1 MNKSLQQKR
10 LEKVVISPELTIVDA
25 VPVLDRSGMGILLL
39 ADEERKLLGIVT
51 DGDIRRAML
60 RDLLFSEPCLAIAS
74 QDPLVAPPNVT
85 PSEALHLMDHG
96 RSFVVN
102 HLPLVDQHGRLV
114 GLLVRRDL
122 VSDDNLALQAVI
134 MAGGFGARL
143 RPLTDDTPK
152 PMLKVGDRPL
162 LELII
167 EQLRAAGITQ
177 VNITTHFKP
186 EKITEHFGDGHRFGV
201 NLNYV
206 SEKAPLG
213 TAGALSLMQEPDNP
227 LLVVN
232 GDILTKVDYRA
243 MLAYHYEHKADL
255 TVGVR
260 QYDLQ
265 VPYGVLESSNLL
277 VTRIRE
283 KPTYSYLVNA
293 GIYLLQPSVLA
304 YIPHDQRYD
313 MTDLM
318 QQLIAENRRVVTF
331 PIVEY
336 WLDIGQ
342 HADFLRAQED
352 YWSEKLPVCN

>member
-1 MNKSLQQKR
+1 MNDNLQRKR
-10 LEKVVISPELTIVDA
+10 LEKVLISPELPIA
-25 VPVLDRSGMGILLL
+25 EAMSVLDRAGIGILLL
-39 ADEERKLLGIVT
+39 VDQERKLLGIVT

-60 RDLLFSEPCLAIAS
+60 RDLPLSAQSLSVAS
-74 QDPLVAPPNVT
+74 RNPLVASPHVT
-85 PSEALHLMDHG
+85 PSEALQLMDRG
-96 RSFVVN
+96 RQFLVN
-102 HLPLVDQHGRLV
+102 HLPLVDRHSHIV
-114 GLLVRRDL
+114 GLLLRQDL
-122 VSDDNLALQAVI
+122 VSTNNLALQAVI

-143 RPLTDDTPK
+143 RPLTDDMPK

-167 EQLRAAGITQ
+167 EQLRAAGIQQ

-186 EKITEHFGDGHRFGV
+186 EKITEHFGDGRRFGV

-206 SEKAPLG
+206 SETTPLG
-213 TAGALSLMQEPDNP
+213 TAGALGLMQEPENP

-243 MLAYHYEHKADL
+243 MLSYHNEHKADL

-265 VPYGVLESSNLL
+265 VPYGVLESSHLL

-283 KPTYSYLVNA
+283 KPTYSYSVNA
-293 GIYLLQPSVLA
+293 GIYLLQPSVHA
-304 YIPHDQRYD
+304 YIPHEQRYD

-318 QQLIAENRRVVTF
+318 QQLIADNRRVVTF

-342 HADFLRAQED
+342 HSDYLRAQED
-352 YWSEKLPVCN
+352 YTNEKLTTCN